1 MQPCYRALRSKCT
14 GKNVVLIEIINQIVE
29 AFERFD
35 TCMAEAKKTA
45 PVPLYRAGAGT
56 CGCGEGGRR
65 GDQPC
70 CGG

>member
-1 MQPCYRALRSKCT
+1 M
-14 GKNVVLIEIINQIVE
+14 IEIINQIVE
-29 AFERFD
+29 IFHRFD
-35 TCMAEAKKTA
+35 VCTAEAKKTA

-56 CGCGEGGRR
+56 YGCGEGGRR